1 MNQKEQL
8 KLAGEQ
14 IDELFKMNEDIN
26 KGCFNF

>member
-14 IDELFKMNEDIN
+14 IYELFKMNEDIS
-26 KGCFNF
+26 KEGFNF

>member
-14 IDELFKMNEDIN
+14 IDELFKMNEDIS
-26 KGCFNF
+26 KGGFNF